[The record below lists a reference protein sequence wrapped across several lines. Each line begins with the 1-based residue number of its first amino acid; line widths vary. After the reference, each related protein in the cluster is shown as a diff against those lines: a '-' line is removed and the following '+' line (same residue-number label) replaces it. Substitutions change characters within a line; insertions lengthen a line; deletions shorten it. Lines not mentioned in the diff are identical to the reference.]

1 MNFIERSITHLIIEN
16 LKPNKVVVLLG
27 ARRTGKSVLIKKII
41 SILNEKYLFLDGDDF
56 TTFSLFEPRTIENFK
71 LLIGSVKL
79 LVIDEAQQIPDLGKS
94 LKLIV
99 DHIPEIKVLITG
111 SSAFDI
117 SNKIGEPLTGR
128 KSTFYIYPFSQA
140 EYSSQE
146 TIVETTGRLNERLI
160 LGCYPE
166 LVHLRDRN
174 NKIMY
179 LKEMVSSY
187 LLKDILMFEGV
198 RNADKI
204 LQLLKLI
211 AFQIG
216 KEVSLH
222 ELGRQLG
229 MHKNTVEKY
238 LDLLSKTFVIY
249 GVNAFSRNLRSEISK
264 SKRWFFYD
272 NGIRNT
278 IIENLND
285 VAQRNDIGELWENY
299 VFSERLKYHS
309 NTQMLCSNFFW
320 RTYQQQEID
329 WVEERDGK
337 LFAYEMKWNP
347 EKKVKIPSSWKTTY
361 PDASFEVITPRNYIQ
376 WIT

>member
-166 LVHLRDRN
+166 LVHLPDRN